1 MALFESNF
9 IFTAPIR
16 KFKAND
22 PYYWEVDNIPISELE
37 QNTLFLKDQ
46 LEKLVTTQE
55 FLSATGGGITR
66 DAFSDLRPTVAGSVV
81 SVEPGRFTARIN
93 DAATLT
99 EALSNPALNAGEGYL
114 GEGSSW
120 FMQDPVAVRSAVDK
134 IISTDSANAL
144 FLNGLFEK
152 LSTYPVYK
160 VALGQYVNTG
170 STVTTTDLGD
180 NLSWTGFP
188 LLSNEKVYDLLSTIF
203 NQSLNKISFAQPLA
217 KEFTKRWRGAIRT
230 AVVDVP
236 ETLTITV
243 PEFDPEDYFYF
254 DSTGTKQLLGSN
266 TERIDLIFIYSKPV
280 DQGSSKVISNGG
292 VTTITKPSLGILVGA
307 GLGLDYTATGTD
319 EYATI
324 VRNTD
329 SGTTGDFFMLASQA
343 DVASTDGGIL
353 LKDGT
358 TVNGSFPAPDD
369 ILNLAPL
376 LANDLATN
384 DLRLVG
390 QSILPIAYVRVTQ
403 AQAGVI
409 TRNDLMDIRPFFRT
423 TELTYDE
430 RAGIAAALPG
440 LSLANPAVGKR
451 ELDDCINTVV
461 TTALGTGGT
470 LDNTNP
476 SVPRT
481 IGGGYIWGGRKYGP
495 EGAITAAMGDNGS
508 WFENGTFGMS
518 YTDTPS
524 DPDWDWA
531 TWTSYLDG
539 TKDGAGVHKND
550 WINFKYVINRN
561 LSTDSTLDFEE
572 VGASNDD
579 SIFTNSFGTDI
590 GKGINTNDDGLPNPL
605 MMYWVKKRFWFT
617 LPSGFANYSVKASL
631 INCAPL
637 SQTGLSNATNR
648 SFQSAGTQ
656 GIWVSKGDGWF
667 DIYVGWVGP
676 DPYKSTGGRWGGW
689 STDSTKAAS
698 FPSSN
703 RDSNKFRSW
712 TCLYPE
718 LGVVPVADGSDANA
732 TIGTEDVGYVPHL
745 DSNPE
750 VKVDSV
756 GVCTYPSVVFEVTG
770 FPIGWENNGFLL
782 YNSTMPHNG
791 TTQLVLR

>member
-1 MALFESNF
+1 M
-9 IFTAPIR
+9 
-16 KFKAND
+16 
-22 PYYWEVDNIPISELE
+22 
-37 QNTLFLKDQ
+37 
-46 LEKLVTTQE
+46 
-55 FLSATGGGITR
+55 
-66 DAFSDLRPTVAGSVV
+66 
-81 SVEPGRFTARIN
+81 
-93 DAATLT
+93 
-99 EALSNPALNAGEGYL
+99 
-114 GEGSSW
+114 
-120 FMQDPVAVRSAVDK
+120 
-134 IISTDSANAL
+134 
-144 FLNGLFEK
+144 
-152 LSTYPVYK
+152 
-160 VALGQYVNTG
+160 
-170 STVTTTDLGD
+170 
-180 NLSWTGFP
+180 
-188 LLSNEKVYDLLSTIF
+188 
-203 NQSLNKISFAQPLA
+203 
-217 KEFTKRWRGAIRT
+217 
-230 AVVDVP
+230 
-236 ETLTITV
+236 
-243 PEFDPEDYFYF
+243 
-254 DSTGTKQLLGSN
+254 LGSN

-307 GLGLDYTATGTD
+307 GLGLDYSATGTD

-329 SGTTGDFFMLASQA
+329 STTTGDFFMLASQA

-579 SIFTNSFGTDI
+579 TIFTNSF
-590 GKGINTNDDGLPNPL
+590 
-605 MMYWVKKRFWFT
+605 R
-617 LPSGFANYSVKASL
+617 
-631 INCAPL
+631 
-637 SQTGLSNATNR
+637 
-648 SFQSAGTQ
+648 
-656 GIWVSKGDGWF
+656 
-667 DIYVGWVGP
+667 
-676 DPYKSTGGRWGGW
+676 
-689 STDSTKAAS
+689 
-698 FPSSN
+698 
-703 RDSNKFRSW
+703 
-712 TCLYPE
+712 
-718 LGVVPVADGSDANA
+718 DGSNLPLTTEWNSSMIDSITIKNA
-732 TIGTEDVGYVPHL
+732 LISSSFFGNF
-745 DSNPE
+745 SF
-750 VKVDSV
+750 S
-756 GVCTYPSVVFEVTG
+756 SF
-770 FPIGWENNGFLL
+770 
-782 YNSTMPHNG
+782 
-791 TTQLVLR
+791 